1 MKNTASSTQTAVNR
15 GCTMRSVS
23 PAPCTLPTTRY
34 SRGYTLLELIVSV
47 GVFSIVMLAATGA
60 YLSLIKLD
68 KQSRSVS
75 DVANNLSFAVDSM
88 SRAIRTG
95 TAYKCNNSIGSPNC
109 VGASP
114 PGTSFGFVD
123 NESPTRAIV
132 YQVVNNQVVATING
146 GTAIP
151 LTDPRIR
158 IDALE
163 FRVRG
168 VGTGDGIQPQVTFN
182 IRGTMV
188 TGPGKVTTFSI
199 QSGVTRRRLEL

>member
-1 MKNTASSTQTAVNR
+1 MNSMLSTHSYVPIPR
-15 GCTMRSVS
+15 HVV
-23 PAPCTLPTTRY
+23 

-47 GVFSIVMLAATGA
+47 GVFSVVMLAATGA
-60 YLSLIKLD
+60 YLTLIKLD
-68 KQSRSVS
+68 KQARSVS
-75 DVANNLSFAVDSM
+75 DMSNNLSFAVDSM

-95 TAYKCNNSIGSPNC
+95 TGYKCNNSLGSPNC
-109 VGASP
+109 AGASP

-132 YQVVNNQVVATING
+132 YQVVNNQIVATING
-146 GTAIP
+146 GTPIP

-168 VGTGDGIQPQVTFN
+168 VGIPDRIQPQVTFN

-188 TGPGKVTTFSI
+188 TGPGTVTTFSI